1 MPRQRLRSMPDQ
13 HRDGVVVTVNDEG
26 APDAVSAF
34 IERGVRAALGHEG
47 VADGEVSV
55 TLLDDARIREMN
67 ASYLER
73 DRPTDVIAFSLGGP
87 GYVLGDVYI
96 GHEQAARQ
104 AAEYGETLATE
115 LLRLAIHGTLHVL
128 GHDHPEGS
136 ERLESPMFVLQ
147 ERLVAEV
154 LSAD

>member
-1 MPRQRLRSMPDQ
+1 MPDDR
-13 HRDGVVVTVNDEG
+13 RDGVVVTVNDEG
-26 APDAVSAF
+26 ITDAASASV
-34 IERGVRAALGHEG
+34 ERGVRAALANEG
-47 VADGEVSV
+47 VAVAEVSV

-67 ASYLER
+67 SLYLER
-73 DRPTDVIAFSLGGP
+73 DHPTDVIAFSLGGP
-87 GYVLGDVYI
+87 EDVLGDVYI

-104 AAEYGETLATE
+104 ADEYGETLATE
-115 LLRLAIHGTLHVL
+115 LLRLAIHGTLHIL